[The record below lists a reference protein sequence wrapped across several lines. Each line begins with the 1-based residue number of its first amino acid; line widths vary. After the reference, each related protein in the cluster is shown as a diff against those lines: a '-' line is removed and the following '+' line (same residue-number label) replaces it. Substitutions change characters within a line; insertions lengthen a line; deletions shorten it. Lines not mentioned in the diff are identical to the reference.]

1 MPLKLEPLNINDFE
15 VMSHYKFNHDG
26 DLIAPLV
33 HRFWPHSEDDEVNSA
48 RNAWSLKQQ
57 REIFEEDSS
66 VRFMKVIDTDKNNEI
81 LSLARWHCYENGYKH
96 PEFTAFELNG
106 THPDADERWPE
117 AANVPLAKAVL
128 IPLLEA
134 RPQWMGQRPMWVL
147 TTIMTRAPHRQRG
160 AGGMLIKWGVDK
172 ARSDNVPAFL
182 EAVAERVPLYE
193 KFGFRRIG
201 DTTLDLREHG
211 FDQPVVLQHMAANL
225 P

>member
-33 HRFWPHSEDDEVNSA
+33 YRFWPHSEDDEVNSA

-134 RPQWMGQRPMWVL
+134 RPQWMGQRPMWV
-147 TTIMTRAPHRQRG
+147 
-160 AGGMLIKWGVDK
+160 DK